1 MNDIFK
7 LYYYELV
14 KNKRKFIIM
23 AVFCLL
29 FFLGNLYIVSYNGGD
44 ISILESSKAF
54 KLFASNPD
62 LPKVFTDQIKLYGEG
77 QLNFQLIQENTS
89 FIVIMFGAAISIL
102 MSIDTVSRNYRKKNN
117 SSYIEA
123 NLPVSIEKIKIA
135 RILSSISLYIFYI
148 IVMTISLILVNFICR
163 MLAGPI
169 YEAGLWGL
177 IMDLLIILPY
187 SPKVTL
193 LISLIYVTTCI
204 IGIQALT
211 SIFYIEKSRGKL
223 FNKLVYFILMMVCGF
238 LMIVYLF
245 FIINNQ
251 ESNFIIFEKYNLL
264 NIGSIIFVILSI
276 ILFRLDCRI
285 TKNRL
290 RGGI

>member
-44 ISILESSKAF
+44 VSILESSKAF
-54 KLFASNPD
+54 NLFASNPD

>member
-29 FFLGNLYIVSYNGGD
+29 FFLGNLYIISYNGGD

>member
-29 FFLGNLYIVSYNGGD
+29 FFLGNLYIISYNGGD

-62 LPKVFTDQIKLYGEG
+62 LPKVFTDQLKLYGEG

-123 NLPVSIEKIKIA
+123 SLPVSIEKIKIA

-148 IVMTISLILVNFICR
+148 IVMTISLILVNFICKL
-163 MLAGPI
+163 LAGSV

-187 SPKVTL
+187 SPKIPL

-204 IGIQALT
+204 IGIQSLT
-211 SIFYIEKSRGKL
+211 SIFYIENSRGKL
-223 FNKLVYFILMMVCGF
+223 FNKLVYFVLMMACGF

-245 FIINNQ
+245 FIISNQ

>member
-29 FFLGNLYIVSYNGGD
+29 FFLGNLYIISYNGGD

-54 KLFASNPD
+54 KLFSSNPD
-62 LPKVFTDQIKLYGEG
+62 LPKVFTDQLKLYGEG

-123 NLPVSIEKIKIA
+123 SLPVSIEKIKIA

-148 IVMTISLILVNFICR
+148 IVMTISLILVNFICKL
-163 MLAGPI
+163 LAG
-169 YEAGLWGL
+169 
-177 IMDLLIILPY
+177 
-187 SPKVTL
+187 S
-193 LISLIYVTTCI
+193 
-204 IGIQALT
+204 
-211 SIFYIEKSRGKL
+211 
-223 FNKLVYFILMMVCGF
+223 VY
-238 LMIVYLF
+238 
-245 FIINNQ
+245 
-251 ESNFIIFEKYNLL
+251 
-264 NIGSIIFVILSI
+264 
-276 ILFRLDCRI
+276 
-285 TKNRL
+285 
-290 RGGI
+290 

>member
-29 FFLGNLYIVSYNGGD
+29 FFLGNLYIISYNGGD

-62 LPKVFTDQIKLYGEG
+62 LPKVFTDQLKLYGEG

-123 NLPVSIEKIKIA
+123 SLPVSIEKIKIA

-148 IVMTISLILVNFICR
+148 IVMTISLILVNFICKL
-163 MLAGPI
+163 LAGSV

-187 SPKVTL
+187 SPKIPL
-193 LISLIYVTTCI
+193 LICFIYVSTCI
-204 IGIQALT
+204 IGIQSLT
-211 SIFYIEKSRGKL
+211 SIFYIENSRGKL

-264 NIGSIIFVILSI
+264 NIGSVIFVILSI

>member
-23 AVFCLL
+23 AIFCLL
-29 FFLGNLYIVSYNGGD
+29 FFLGNLYIISYNGGD

-54 KLFASNPD
+54 KLFSSNPD
-62 LPKVFTDQIKLYGEG
+62 LPKVFTDQLKLYGEG

-123 NLPVSIEKIKIA
+123 SLPVSIEKIKIA

-148 IVMTISLILVNFICR
+148 IVMTISLILVNFICKL
-163 MLAGPI
+163 LAGSV

-187 SPKVTL
+187 SPKIPL

-204 IGIQALT
+204 IGIQSLT
-211 SIFYIEKSRGKL
+211 SIFYIENSRGKL
-223 FNKLVYFILMMVCGF
+223 FNKLVYFVLMMACGF

-245 FIINNQ
+245 FIISNQ